1 MIAWLVGVECKFN
14 IMAEDLLWQH
24 KFPYHL
30 FIVLQYV
37 PEGTAIPSFFLSNK
51 RSFKVSCTE
60 CYLSNVLQIDC
71 VQLFRES
78 LSQKSTN
85 AYITMLKGTMGNA
98 SLNFTMLKHGR
109 LITITNQVQSLNCK
123 LQTEFFPLQF
133 MAQVQ
138 NTWATTQRGKN
149 KNP

>member
-1 MIAWLVGVECKFN
+1 MFQKELQFLHFFYQTKGPLKSAALNVT
-14 IMAEDLLWQH
+14 
-24 KFPYHL
+24 FPMFFKL
-30 FIVLQYV
+30 IVYSCF
-37 PEGTAIPSFFLSNK
+37 E
-51 RSFKVSCTE
+51 KVCPKKALT
-60 CYLSNVLQIDC
+60 VL
-71 VQLFRES
+71 
-78 LSQKSTN
+78 KG
-85 AYITMLKGTMGNA
+85 TMLKGTMGNA